1 MSGDTREMYADLFKG
16 ASTVTIEVLL
26 LKETLRDAKPL
37 IDEQKWSEQ
46 EGLQI
51 IFANGLYYLRGER
64 QLQHLP
70 AGTDGLAAE
79 VERLTTELMDMHSKY
94 AVMKFRAYT
103 LNEAKQALEF
113 NVTGLETENRWS
125 TARLWQFRADEE
137 RMQKELEALRA
148 ENQRLRQRLAQL
160 EAPAADVVS
169 PHSRRPFLARA
180 IKALRR
186 G

>member
-1 MSGDTREMYADLFKG
+1 MYAELFKG
-16 ASTVTIEVLL
+16 VSATTVQIPLL
-26 LKETLRDAKPL
+26 EETLRNARAL
-37 IDEQKWSEQ
+37 IEEQKWDEK

-51 IFANGLYYLRGER
+51 IFCNGLYYLRGER
-64 QLQHLP
+64 QLQDVP
-70 AGTDGLAAE
+70 DGPDGLAAE
-79 VERLTTELMDMHSKY
+79 VQRLTAELMDMHSMY

-137 RMQKELEALRA
+137 RMQKELEALCA
-148 ENQRLRQRLAQL
+148 ENELLRQRLAQL
-160 EAPAADVVS
+160 QAPAADVVS
-169 PHSRRPFLARA
+169 PHSRKPFLARLL
-180 IKALRR
+180 KALRR

>member
-1 MSGDTREMYADLFKG
+1 MYADLFKG
-16 ASTVTIEVLL
+16 ASTVTIEVPL

-37 IDEQKWSEQ
+37 IEEQKWSEQ

-70 AGTDGLAAE
+70 ARTDGLAAE

-137 RMQKELEALRA
+137 QMQKELEALHA
-148 ENQRLRQRLAQL
+148 ENRRLRQRLAEL
-160 EAPAADVVS
+160 EAPEAE
-169 PHSRRPFLARA
+169 PTTQRRRQPLLAR
-180 IKALRR
+180 ILNVFRR
-186 G
+186 

>member
-37 IDEQKWSEQ
+37 IEEQKWSEQ

-70 AGTDGLAAE
+70 ARTDGLAAE

-137 RMQKELEALRA
+137 RMQKELDALRA
-148 ENQRLRQRLAQL
+148 ENERLRQRLAEL
-160 EAPAADVVS
+160 EAPEAE
-169 PHSRRPFLARA
+169 PTTQRRRQPLLAR
-180 IKALRR
+180 ILNVFRR
-186 G
+186 

>member
-1 MSGDTREMYADLFKG
+1 MYADLFKG
-16 ASTVTIEVLL
+16 ASTVTIEVALL
-26 LKETLRDAKPL
+26 EETLRDAKRL
-37 IDEQKWSEQ
+37 VEEQKWSEQ

-64 QLQHLP
+64 QLQDLP

-160 EAPAADVVS
+160 EDPTVEVAS
-169 PHSRRPFLARA
+169 RQGRRPLLARVL
-180 IKALRR
+180 KVFRR
-186 G
+186 